1 MNLNVLIT
9 TNLNKLQFHFG
20 RIFQNELSAI
30 CCVPVNDSS
39 VLTASPTCRMATF
52 FLSKRNPFRPVLHSI
67 PSILVRVNVNK
78 EVTIWVTYAPRIDN
92 RPDGTCNRRRGWQQC
107 AIWSTFKQ
115 GAPATFHYFFQNK
128 FQRPEIDL
136 FFFSGRPNGE
146 NVKLTVSWIRT
157 PLPCHV
163 DGFSKN

>member
-1 MNLNVLIT
+1 MSCQPFAVCQWTIR
-9 TNLNKLQFHFG
+9 QFWPRHLLAG
-20 RIFQNELSAI
+20 WPL
-30 CCVPVNDSS
+30 
-39 VLTASPTCRMATF
+39 

-136 FFFSGRPNGE
+136 FFFFSGRPNGE